1 MKKNISL
8 NILIFMILAIASI
21 EIKPSSDPDF
31 VLVNFDDP
39 RNDRD
44 DGTIETDKAIPEIE
58 SSNYDEDLLDDS
70 SDLGAEKDPEAVS
83 AVVSDSEL
91 PGDELPENQI
101 VVEGELAVDGDDS
114 PEEDQEDVIKAN
126 RIDLQVKIQQDI
138 VLYNQNMIESERK
151 LNELEDNAID
161 ELKAKENKIQKNKS
175 KRCNTI
181 KLLEKDIKKRTT
193 SIEKIMNMI
202 ASKSKKEFSKIE
214 NKVKKEAK
222 KITPVLQTSL
232 DA

>member
-1 MKKNISL
+1 
-8 NILIFMILAIASI
+8 MILAIASI